1 MKPGVRAASVVCLGV
16 LLMSALVLPAGVAA
30 AKPAYVP
37 ASLNLRAAPGTG
49 NDVVAR
55 IPGGSLV
62 DVGDCT
68 ENWCTV
74 TWQDK
79 QGFSIRSGLDL
90 SGRVPARRANARHYM
105 RGGYVPVEGPIYYDE
120 APVYVAPPPPYFYY
134 PYRYRRYWG
143 RHYHSGPRWH
153 FSWGW

>member
-1 MKPGVRAASVVCLGV
+1 MKPVVRAASGVVCAVV
-16 LLMSALVLPAGVAA
+16 LAFLALPAGLAA

-37 ASLNLRAAPGTG
+37 TALNLRAAPGTT
-49 NDVVAR
+49 NEVVAK

-62 DVGDCT
+62 DVGACT
-68 ENWCTV
+68 DNWCAV

-79 QGFSIRSGLDL
+79 QGFSIQSGLDT
-90 SGRVPARRANARHYM
+90 SGRVPVRRSVRHTV
-105 RGGYVPVEGPIYYDE
+105 RGGYVPVDGPVYYE
-120 APVYVAPPPPYFYY
+120 EPPIYVAPPPPAYYY

-143 RHYHSGPRWH
+143 RPHYWGPRWH

>member
-1 MKPGVRAASVVCLGV
+1 MKPVVRAASYVVCLAAV
-16 LLMSALVLPAGVAA
+16 VLPAGLAA

-37 ASLNLRAAPGTG
+37 SALNLRAAPGTG
-49 NDVVAR
+49 SDVVAK

-62 DVGDCT
+62 DVGACT
-68 ENWCTV
+68 DNWCAI

-79 QGFSIRSGLDL
+79 QGFSIQSGLDM
-90 SGRVPARRANARHYM
+90 SGRVPPRRASARHYA
-105 RGGYVPVEGPIYYDE
+105 RGAYVPIDGPVYYE
-120 APVYVAPPPPYFYY
+120 EPPIYVAPPPPPYSYY

-143 RHYHSGPRWH
+143 RYHYWGPRWH